1 MKTFYSLSDII
12 SITYHLLTESKV
24 ITGESQTDAGLDEL
38 TNRQRGQYIKAK
50 VWDVSLMTKQTR
62 VITFFS

>member
-38 TNRQRGQYIKAK
+38 TNRQQGQYIKAK